1 MPAKKNT
8 KTLYSKTNPVDITSL
23 LTNSNVNANVNLN
36 PFQNQTGGKR
46 TNNEAAKKLKKHNDD
61 DNNSETDTDNDSEL
75 SVDSQYE
82 KGTAKGKDKIKN
94 KKKKNKDEDDED
106 EPEEEPD
113 EEPEEQNEEPDEN
126 EDEDDEINEDDAN
139 KAIDDNDGLEE
150 NDDENDDEEAKTVVS
165 ENDDAEDDDD
175 KETLDTNNKCYSKYA
190 KDKNDD
196 FDLDE
201 YFKDDDIVITKTGR
215 VGKPILF
222 KYEKVRLLSDRSRQ
236 LAEGAKPMIKNTVGL
251 SHKEIALLELKN
263 KLIPLI
269 IERPIPN
276 AGSERWRLSEL
287 EIPDYDSML
296 HT

>member
-1 MPAKKNT
+1 MPPKKNT
-8 KTLYSKTNPVDITSL
+8 KTLYSKTNPVDIASL
-23 LTNSNVNANVNLN
+23 LINSNVNTNHLQMN
-36 PFQNQTGGKR
+36 PFQNTLNQTGGKR
-46 TNNEAAKKLKKHNDD
+46 NNVKVTKKNIHVED
-61 DNNSETDTDNDSEL
+61 SETDSDTD
-75 SVDSQYE
+75 SVSSAE
-82 KGTAKGKDKIKN
+82 SHHVKGGN
-94 KKKKNKDEDDED
+94 KKNIKEKNNKKNHD
-106 EPEEEPD
+106 
-113 EEPEEQNEEPDEN
+113 
-126 EDEDDEINEDDAN
+126 
-139 KAIDDNDGLEE
+139 
-150 NDDENDDEEAKTVVS
+150 S
-165 ENDDAEDDDD
+165 ENDDFDDGELEEELEEEQEEEQEEQEDEELEDIDEDQNKDAEDDIEDNEDDTKSIASENEEADDDD

-190 KDKNDD
+190 KDKDDD

-236 LAEGAKPMIKNTVGL
+236 LAEGAKPMIKNTAGL

-287 EIPDYDSML
+287 EIPDYD
-296 HT
+296 